1 VPGLRSGHAATAR
14 HLDQQIGAA
23 VEPQRSHMA
32 IALVVDRF
40 SSEVS
45 VQAVADS
52 AVHVPDIKT
61 DVNIGIV
68 MK

>member
-1 VPGLRSGHAATAR
+1 MPGLRSGHAAAAR

-23 VEPQRSHMA
+23 VEPQRSHMV

-40 SSEVS
+40 ASEVS
-45 VQAVADS
+45 VQAVADG